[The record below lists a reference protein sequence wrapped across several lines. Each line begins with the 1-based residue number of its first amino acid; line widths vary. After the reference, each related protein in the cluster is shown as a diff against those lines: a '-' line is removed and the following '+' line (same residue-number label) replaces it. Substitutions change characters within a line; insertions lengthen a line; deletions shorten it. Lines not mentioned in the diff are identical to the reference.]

1 MGIDQP
7 PWIYIETFGLPVRFL
22 EEFPYGGPA
31 AAIALELHEG
41 VVELLEMAGLVVL
54 HDVHAARRT
63 AGEGDQGGEAGF
75 PETRRRYL
83 ENIEIH
89 HGWKIKK
96 GKKNRRKIDKS
107 YVNCKM
113 A

>member
-1 MGIDQP
+1 MD
-7 PWIYIETFGLPVRFL
+7 LPVRFL

-63 AGEGDQGGEAGF
+63 AGEGDQGGEASF
-75 PETRRRYL
+75 PETIRRYYDIVNM
-83 ENIEIH
+83 EFNI
-89 HGWKIKK
+89 
-96 GKKNRRKIDKS
+96 
-107 YVNCKM
+107 
-113 A
+113 